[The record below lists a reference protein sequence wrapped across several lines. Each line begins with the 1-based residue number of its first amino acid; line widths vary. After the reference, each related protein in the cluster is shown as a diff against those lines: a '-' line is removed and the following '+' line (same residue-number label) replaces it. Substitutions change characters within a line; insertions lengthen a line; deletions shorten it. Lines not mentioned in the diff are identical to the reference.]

1 MQESVKFLRLNLLSS
16 DQLHDLAKFDMSVH
30 SQIELHTLLYFL
42 VIGKSVKLIKIH
54 AVHPFLLGSST
65 GPSFANFCNELI
77 RYLKISV
84 AYRNGFCITKGS
96 GQSQKSVSFKVSN
109 WWN

>member
-42 VIGKSVKLIKIH
+42 VIGKPVKLIKIH

-65 GPSFANFCNELI
+65 GPSFANFCDELI
-77 RYLKISV
+77 RYENKRSIPKRFLHHQGKRPISKV
-84 AYRNGFCITKGS
+84 CI
-96 GQSQKSVSFKVSN
+96 F
-109 WWN
+109 